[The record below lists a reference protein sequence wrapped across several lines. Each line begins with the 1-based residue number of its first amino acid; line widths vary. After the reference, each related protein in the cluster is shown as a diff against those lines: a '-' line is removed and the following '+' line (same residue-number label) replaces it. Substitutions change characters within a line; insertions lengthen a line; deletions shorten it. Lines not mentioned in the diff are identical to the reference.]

1 MIRRSSASAAAHGA
15 PRIGERPLAFDCELY
30 RAIERGRHLMVLG
43 RLLAMEIHDGCLP
56 DAERT

>member
-1 MIRRSSASAAAHGA
+1 
-15 PRIGERPLAFDCELY
+15 LAFDCELD

-43 RLLAMEIHDGCLP
+43 RLLAMEIHDGCVP